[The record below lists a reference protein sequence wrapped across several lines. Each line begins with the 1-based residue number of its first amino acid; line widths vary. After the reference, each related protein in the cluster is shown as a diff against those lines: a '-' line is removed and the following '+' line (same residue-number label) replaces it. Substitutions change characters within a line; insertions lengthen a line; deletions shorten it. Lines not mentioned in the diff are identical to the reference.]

1 MLLIADEVI
10 CGFGRTGN
18 MFGSETF
25 GLKPDMVTMAKAA
38 LVRLSADLGDR
49 GLRGDLSGAGEA
61 ERQNRRVRPWL
72 HLFRASGRRAVA
84 LETLKIYEE
93 RDILDHVRAVMPHF
107 QERLRQL
114 ERHPLVGE
122 ARGMGLI
129 GAIELVE
136 DKQSKKSFEP
146 AVAAAPL
153 AAELAL
159 DNGLIVRAAGDAL
172 AVCPPL
178 IIEDAEID
186 QLFDRLASTLD
197 QTHAELRRRGVV

>member
-1 MLLIADEVI
+1 
-10 CGFGRTGN
+10 
-18 MFGSETF
+18 
-25 GLKPDMVTMAKAA
+25 
-38 LVRLSADLGDR
+38 
-49 GLRGDLSGAGEA
+49 
-61 ERQNRRVRPWL
+61 
-72 HLFRASGRRAVA
+72 
-84 LETLKIYEE
+84 
-93 RDILDHVRAVMPHF
+93 MPHF